1 MTTLALV
8 VATNQPEI
16 KTWMVRANLI
26 RRIPQLFKAV
36 CFFSPPVCLFGLSSH
51 IPCWQLVWQSSGQ
64 TSYAIP
70 RSEEA
75 DDRETGRTHWPAPFT
90 QPFCPS
96 PVLTPLLH
104 HLFLPHPLL
113 VHYLCSPR
121 ARKYFIPPTPP
132 QCSYRRYYKK
142 TKPRVTSESLVP
154 YVRHCLD

>member
-1 MTTLALV
+1 MSSGSS
-8 VATNQPEI
+8 
-16 KTWMVRANLI
+16 NLLPMSSGSACFDNLEA
-26 RRIPQLFKAV
+26 RRGHEPTQRSKHGWSELISSGGFHIFFKAV

-75 DDRETGRTHWPAPFT
+75 DDRETGRTHCPAPFT

-132 QCSYRRYYKK
+132 SCSYCRYYK
-142 TKPRVTSESLVP
+142 
-154 YVRHCLD
+154 

>member
-1 MTTLALV
+1 MSSGSACFD
-8 VATNQPEI
+8 
-16 KTWMVRANLI
+16 NLGT
-26 RRIPQLFKAV
+26 RRGHEPTQRSKHGWSWSELISSGGFHHKAAFFKAV

-132 QCSYRRYYKK
+132 QCSYRRYYK
-142 TKPRVTSESLVP
+142 
-154 YVRHCLD
+154 